1 MSVKLTK
8 PKDEPLGEKAVK
20 DNAALKNSSVF
31 SFPSHELPS
40 KGAKIVESG
49 DIHLPP
55 AFWNL
60 RREGISELPSE
71 TLVSKTFKWMSL

>member
-20 DNAALKNSSVF
+20 GNAALKNSSVF
-31 SFPSHELPS
+31 SFPSPELPS

-60 RREGISELPSE
+60 G
-71 TLVSKTFKWMSL
+71 